1 VDRISND
8 FDEAEKKQSPVAC
21 LMGAEYG

>member
-1 VDRISND
+1 VDRISNA
-8 FDEAEKKQSPVAC
+8 FDEAEKKQTPVAC